1 MKTTIKT
8 FLFLLLISFS
18 GSVFAQHPCSNITKQ
33 INALKINIE
42 KDRKVLAK
50 LEVNLRSNPR
60 NLAKIQPQIN
70 KKINEIELQKT
81 RKKKLQDEYEK
92 CLVKNRLA
100 NNKEDAKVVASTEKK
115 MAKNANIKKNNAINK
130 GLDEAGMGSG
140 SAPLPK
146 VPLTQSE
153 KIAKS
158 KLKQDA
164 KNDKNDALNESAAVK
179 AWKAEFKT
187 TKTHTLEHTLNTIQL
202 KTEFERLL
210 KKENSLENL
219 YFYQNVKRPPASW
232 NLRVIYNN
240 FLKLDAPNQVNL
252 SGAIGTP
259 LNKAILTSNYVV
271 TPDVISLMEKAQN
284 EIFQLMKRDSYEGR
298 FKQKMDNLAQPPKK
312 SNVSKK

>member
-1 MKTTIKT
+1 MKTTFKT
-8 FLFLLLISFS
+8 FLLLLLISFS
-18 GSVFAQHPCSNITKQ
+18 GSAFGQHPCSHITNQ
-33 INALKINIE
+33 INALKINIQ
-42 KDRKVLAK
+42 KDRNVLSK
-50 LEVNLRSNPR
+50 LEATLRSNPR

-81 RKKKLQDEYEK
+81 KKKNLQEQYER
-92 CLVKNRLA
+92 CLVENKLA
-100 NNKEDAKVVASTEKK
+100 NKEEAKVVASTEKK

-140 SAPLPK
+140 RAPLPK

-158 KLKQDA
+158 KIKQDA

-179 AWKAEFKT
+179 AWKAEFKM
-187 TKTHTLEHTLNTIQL
+187 TKTHTFEHTLNTIQL
-202 KTEFERLL
+202 KTEFERFL
-210 KKENSLENL
+210 KKERSLENL

-240 FLKLDAPNQVNL
+240 FLKMDAPNQVNL

-271 TPDVISLMEKAQN
+271 TPDVISWMEKAQN
-284 EIFQLMKRDSYEGR
+284 EIFQLMKNDSYGKR
-298 FKQKMDNLAQPPKK
+298 FKKTMNDLAQPPKK